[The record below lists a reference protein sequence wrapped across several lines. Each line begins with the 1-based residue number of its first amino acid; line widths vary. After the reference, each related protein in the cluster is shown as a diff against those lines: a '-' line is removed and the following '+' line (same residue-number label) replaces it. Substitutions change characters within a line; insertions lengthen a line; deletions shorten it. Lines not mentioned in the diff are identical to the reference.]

1 MMRFPLFAIVLLTFG
16 FGGCRT
22 ELPDIGW
29 KGRCVAVLGDSITDP
44 NQSHAIYWQYLG
56 AWLDWDVHSYGV
68 GGATWADI
76 PAQIDQMEKDL
87 GDNVDA
93 ILIFMGTNDY
103 NKNRPLGQWYD
114 VASGEVNWKGKT
126 VKLDRRSFNRDV
138 TTMRGAANV
147 AMDRLKS
154 RYSRAQIV
162 VMTPIHRAFFQCSET
177 NVQPSEEWPNV
188 GGFYI
193 DAYVNAVKEL
203 GNVWSVP
210 VIDLNAD
217 SGLFPLKD
225 EATSYFRNAM
235 NDRLHP
241 NGIGHERLA
250 KVIYARL
257 RALPATF

>member
-1 MMRFPLFAIVLLTFG
+1 M
-16 FGGCRT
+16 
-22 ELPDIGW
+22 EEE
-29 KGRCVAVLGDSITDP
+29 LGDS
-44 NQSHAIYWQYLG
+44 
-56 AWLDWDVHSYGV
+56 
-68 GGATWADI
+68 
-76 PAQIDQMEKDL
+76 
-87 GDNVDA
+87 VDA

-103 NKNRPLGQWYD
+103 NKNRLLGRWYD
-114 VASGEVNWKGKT
+114 VTLEDVNWKGKT
-126 VKLDRRSFNRDV
+126 AKLCRRTFNRDV

-154 RYSRAQIV
+154 RYPRAQIV

-177 NVQPSEEWPNV
+177 NIQPCEEWPNI
-188 GGFYI
+188 GGVYL
-193 DAYVNAVKEL
+193 DEYVEAVKEI

-225 EATSYFRNAM
+225 EFIPYFRSAT

-241 NGIGHERLA
+241 NGVGHKRLA

-257 RALPATF
+257 KALPATF